1 MVVRTGDTALN
12 VRLSSLMQATQTR
25 MRDRQA
31 DIATGKSAHR
41 YAEIGDQAALLLR
54 TKDQLTSLGTLT
66 RQNELSLTRVQA
78 VDDALGQVS
87 DQMIRMQSLLNQRL
101 NDPSGPLVPV
111 DSEAENLMHEMASA
125 LNVKLGDRYL
135 FAGSRTDTRPVDLP
149 TDIADAA
156 DVADFYK
163 GDSLPTKLRMD
174 RDAEVALDV
183 NAGQFAGL
191 FETLADAKA
200 AHLAGDT
207 DGLRTAND
215 RLAEQ
220 IASLAQ
226 QRGKVGATMARM
238 EGIVEGQRA
247 TTEYLGQIASD
258 IEDTDL
264 PTAMSQLSQDRVTL
278 EAAYLTIS
286 RISNLSLA
294 DFMR

>member
-12 VRLSSLMQATQTR
+12 ARLSSLMQGTQTR
-25 MRDRQA
+25 MRDRQT

-54 TKDQLTSLGTLT
+54 TKEHLASLGTLT
-66 RQNELSLTRVQA
+66 KQNEVSLTRVQA
-78 VDDALGQVS
+78 VDDALGHVA

-101 NDPSGPLVPV
+101 NDPAGSLVPV
-111 DSEAENLMHEMASA
+111 DAEADGLMREVAST
-125 LNVKLGDRYL
+125 LNAKLGDRYL

-149 TDIADAA
+149 AAIAGAA
-156 DVADFYK
+156 DVAGFYK
-163 GDSLPTKLRMD
+163 GDALPTKLRMD

-183 NAGQFAGL
+183 NAGQFAAL

-200 AHLAGDT
+200 AHLAGDA

-215 RLAEQ
+215 RLGEQ

-226 QRGKVGATMARM
+226 QRGRVGATMARM
-238 EGIVEGQRA
+238 EGIVDGQRA
-247 TTEYLGQIASD
+247 TSDYLGQVASG